1 LASISKV
8 FPTMFLYKLVEE
20 GKVNIY
26 DPVTKYAPNFRI
38 ERPRGSKEE
47 ITLQDLASQTSGM
60 PS

>member
-1 LASISKV
+1 
-8 FPTMFLYKLVEE
+8 MFLYKLVEE